1 MIRVDLS
8 TLTEEQ
14 RDEFVDGWM
23 SVGGYVGDMD
33 SPSPWCFPWYWCED
47 FVTFEGSTPYEW
59 GIEWLKEWEGQI
71 KSELWYEFEEEEDV
85 K

>member
-14 RDEFVDGWM
+14 KDEFVDGWK

-33 SPSPWCFPWYWCED
+33 SPSPWCCPWYWCEN
-47 FVTFEGSTPYEW
+47 FATFDGSTPYEW
-59 GIEWLKEWEGQI
+59 GIEWWKEWEGQI
-71 KSELWYEFEEEEDV
+71 KSELWYEFEDGEE
-85 K
+85 